1 MVRTIAV
8 ALVLAFVG
16 TAPVFG
22 QELSPA
28 NKSTSFVHVE
38 QAPVIDGILDD
49 EIWEQATTVDDFH
62 QVRPTEFAEPTQRT
76 EVRLAFDKNFLY
88 VGAKLFEDDPSVIN
102 GKVLMQG
109 ARLRTD
115 DRFGVILDP
124 YLNKRSGYWFMVNSN
139 SIRREA
145 IYKGEES
152 DWNWQGIWYAESTVT
167 DFGWSV
173 EVAIPFKTLSF
184 TKDSDWGLNFVRERV
199 RDNEQI
205 AWSSSNR
212 NYNPSVAGTV
222 SGIRDVSQGRGL
234 DIVPS
239 ISVQSISDKVE
250 DESDTNTEPS
260 LDIYYKF
267 TPSLNGSLTFN
278 TDFSATEV
286 DNRQVDLSRFSQFFP
301 EKRQFFLQE
310 AEIFEFGGIG
320 GGGGQGG
327 SGNRAVSRA
336 DRENARPFF
345 SRRIG
350 LSDTGE
356 PVGLDVG
363 ARLTGRVGIWNL
375 GVLGIRQE
383 GFEDVDAT
391 NIFVGRLTA
400 NVLSESS
407 AGFIATSGDPRS
419 NLSNSLV
426 GADFTYRNS
435 RLPGG
440 TRLEANA
447 WYEQSDTEG
456 VSGDDAAFG
465 FSVSYPSQT
474 GWRGGLFAKE
484 IQENFNPALGFVGRS
499 GIRQLGSDLSYTK
512 RFTNRWVDHIV
523 SGVHFQRANYIDGGL
538 QSQKIV
544 VRALQVQNRIGDQFE
559 ILHNIEKENLLESF
573 EISDG
578 VIIPAGEYSFS
589 NNEIS
594 IGTSDSRVADVEF
607 EVRDGDFY
615 TGTIR
620 GYEAQATWRPSK
632 YFTGSLSYAVD
643 FVDLPEGE
651 FENRVT
657 SVDLRVAFTSE
668 LSWVNLIQ
676 FDNVSNDLGIDSRFR
691 WVPEPGRNFYFVV
704 SYNMNRNEI
713 DNRWSTTRTGLT
725 MKLDHTFRF

>member
-1 MVRTIAV
+1 MRVLL
-8 ALVLAFVG
+8 LVLIVLGASPVLAQVDPTSEKRTSIAF
-16 TAPVFG
+16 
-22 QELSPA
+22 
-28 NKSTSFVHVE
+28 VE
-38 QAPVIDGILDD
+38 QAPVVDGILDD
-49 EIWEQATTVDDFH
+49 EIWKQAVLVDDFH
-62 QVRPTEFAEPTQRT
+62 QVRPTEYAEATQRT
-76 EVRLAFDKNFLY
+76 EVRLIFDEDYLY
-88 VGAKLFEDDPSVIN
+88 VGAKLFEDDPEVIN

-124 YLNKRSGYWFMVNSN
+124 FLNKRSGYWFMVNSN

-145 IYKGEES
+145 IYKGEQS

-184 TKDSDWGLNFVRERV
+184 TENSDWGLNFIRERV

-205 AWSSSNR
+205 SWSSRNR
-212 NYNPSVAGTV
+212 NYSPSVAGTV

-239 ISVQSISDKVE
+239 ISVQSINDKVG

-320 GGGGQGG
+320 GSGGQGG
-327 SGNRAVSRA
+327 AGNRALSRP
-336 DRENARPFF
+336 DRENGRPFF

-363 ARLTGRVGIWNL
+363 ARLTGRAGIWNL

-383 GFEDVDAT
+383 EFEDVDAS

-407 AGFIATSGDPRS
+407 AGFIVTSGDPRS
-419 NLSNSLV
+419 NLSNKLY

-435 RLPGG
+435 KLPGG

-447 WYEQSDTEG
+447 WYQRSDTEG

-465 FSVSYPSQT
+465 ISVSYPSQT

-499 GIRQLGSDLSYTK
+499 GVRQVGSDLSYTK
-512 RFTNRWVDHIV
+512 RFTDRWVDHIV

-544 VRALQVQNRIGDQFE
+544 VRALQVQNRLDDQFE
-559 ILHNIEKENLLESF
+559 ILHNIEDENLLEDF

-589 NNEIS
+589 YNEIS
-594 IGTSDSRVADVEF
+594 IGSSNSRVANVDF
-607 EVRDGDFY
+607 GMRDGDFY

-620 GYEAQATWRPSK
+620 GYTAAVSWRPSK
-632 YFTGSLSYAVD
+632 HFSGSLSYNVD

-651 FENRVT
+651 FDNRVT
-657 SVDLRVAFTSE
+657 SADLTIAFASE

-691 WVPEPGRNFYFVV
+691 WVPEPGRNYYLVL
-704 SYNMNRNEI
+704 SYNMNRNEF
-713 DNRWSTTRTGLT
+713 DDRWSTTRTGLT
-725 MKLDHTFRF
+725 AKLDHTFRF